1 MLIEHGT
8 LQGSIESS
16 GTMTGSVS
24 GSARMTGV
32 VNTGMSDI
40 KGYTGNYSVTPSAE
54 MQTLNTHDLKLTDD
68 IIIEPIP
75 QNYGLI
81 EYDGY
86 GIRVS

>member
-8 LQGSIESS
+8 LQGSIKSP

-40 KGYTGNYSVTPSAE
+40 KEYTGNYSVTPSAE
-54 MQTLNTHDLKLTDD
+54 AQILNTQDLKMTDNVT
-68 IIIEPIP
+68 IAPIP
-75 QNYGLI
+75 SNYGKI